1 MKARSIK
8 QVLMLRECPKSIGLI
23 AAIIGLATIVQ
34 GRGPFLMDSIA
45 TEQGKKARLADY
57 FPGVYENQNDNHPW
71 KYAYYFDEPRDS
83 IVVGAC
89 IRTGT
94 SNKPNSTQRLVGFF
108 VCVEYR
114 HGFAVIPLP
123 TVGLREALLVTA
135 PRDQS
140 GVVIPTKPTFGY
152 LQGNGNRLLGNL
164 VIRSTGSLQ
173 PGSFHEQLEL
183 KTTKKRTCEDYRPY
197 FERIR
202 ARLRQSDD
210 REISVDR
217 SSYRSTDIA
226 VPSNVSDSAICPGNG
241 RMTVSFTDRS
251 VMRGGIEITYIR
263 ALDEIASWGSFFGP
277 GMTFT
282 GKPSFALNSSY
293 ERQDGGSTYEFSI
306 ASLASDDMPEKV
318 ALEIAFS
325 KVDTVF
331 NRLSLDTLTFVR
343 CDPGAAMTPLDKVVQ
358 TALPY
363 KSGFDVLNGA
373 FLCSNAGASKRVERM
388 DEESDVRQKAWFGVQ
403 KYYGWFNIPPDEELG
418 RALLQPHVF
427 ALERLAE
434 QGDITALYLYLQ
446 AYRMGL
452 IGTSAERGAAA
463 AYLGDLAEL
472 DYLPA
477 MYDRLQLAVGLREE
491 WRATQYGTLKLA
503 GKLSVADL
511 QVLRTKAIQLTDD
524 GFCAFGY
531 PLYRLMAHWG
541 LQYEDD
547 SRQLLRSMVA
557 QGDSA
562 AILHSAIQSIARGN
576 SDKDSASSWRTIDL
590 FAEKG
595 YVPAKYAY
603 VYGFEGYRSETN
615 SALRMRHLN
624 DLCALGYREAL
635 YVAGVTAMGA
645 SEKEPFTGLPLR
657 IHRAAALCQPD
668 ASVLIGN
675 AYLDMQAMDEKR
687 YAMGMFQL
695 NRLEIGGYFFIPPS
709 SSQIAQ
715 KRAES
720 DRQEFLSDLART
732 TGPIV
737 TEVRTPEGTHYE
749 YDYFGGA
756 ALGTVI
762 STGGFLLS
770 RLIEAS
776 SWDKRF
782 SSIEYAY
789 SKSGHDI
796 FFGILG
802 GNLNTKIVVEEGDVI
817 FIGTLNKQREEYTG
831 NLDYKIGS
839 EINQTLN
846 VQIGSHPS
854 FAIKSNEVWVA
865 PASGELTIQVGNL
878 PNAGLYLC
886 VPAR

>member
-1 MKARSIK
+1 MLMAR
-8 QVLMLRECPKSIGLI
+8 LR
-23 AAIIGLATIVQ
+23 TIWLLTVIYCLC
-34 GRGPFLMDSIA
+34 GRGPAVARCTADSIPVNPR
-45 TEQGKKARLADY
+45 EEARLADY

-71 KYAYYFDEPRDS
+71 QYAYYFDEPRDS

-89 IRTGT
+89 VRTGT
-94 SNKPNSTQRLVGFF
+94 RNKPNSTQNLVGFF
-108 VCVEYR
+108 VCVEYQ

-123 TVGLREALLVTA
+123 TVGLKETLQVTA
-135 PRDQS
+135 SLDRS
-140 GVVIPTKPTFGY
+140 GVPIPSKPTFGF
-152 LQGNGNRLLGNL
+152 LQSHGNRLLGNL
-164 VIRSTGSLQ
+164 VIRNTASIQLTQ
-173 PGSFHEQLEL
+173 FHEQLEL
-183 KTTKKRTCEDYRPY
+183 KQSKKRSFEDYRPY

-210 REISVDR
+210 REISVHR
-217 SSYRSTDIA
+217 SSYRSADVA

-241 RMTVSFTDRS
+241 RLTVSFTDRS
-251 VMRGGIEITYIR
+251 AMRGGIEITYIR

-282 GKPSFALNSSY
+282 DKPSFALNAGY

-306 ASLASDDMPEKV
+306 ASLASDDIPEQI

-331 NRLSLDTLTFVR
+331 NRLSLDTLTFVK
-343 CDPGAAMTPLDKVVQ
+343 CDSSAAMTPLDKVVQ
-358 TALPY
+358 AALPY
-363 KSGFDVLNGA
+363 KSGFDVLHGA
-373 FLCSNAGASKRVERM
+373 FLCSIAGASNSVDRM
-388 DEESDVRQKAWFGVQ
+388 DEESDVRQKAWVGVQ
-403 KYYGWFNIPPDEELG
+403 KYYGWFNTPPDEELG

-427 ALERLAE
+427 TLERQAQ

-463 AYLGDLAEL
+463 AYIGDLAEL

-477 MYDRLQLAVGLREE
+477 MYDRLQLAVGLREK
-491 WRATQYGTLKLA
+491 WRATQYGTRKLA
-503 GKLSVADL
+503 GKLSVDDL
-511 QVLRTKAIQLTDD
+511 QALRTKAIQLADD

-541 LQYEDD
+541 FQYEDD
-547 SRQLLRSMVA
+547 SRRLLRSMVA

-576 SDKDSASSWRTIDL
+576 SDEDGASSWRTIDL
-590 FAEKG
+590 FAERG
-595 YVPAKYAY
+595 YVPAKYVY

-615 SALRMRHLN
+615 SVLRMRHLN
-624 DLCALGYREAL
+624 DLCALGFREAL
-635 YVAGVTAMGA
+635 YVAGVTDA
-645 SEKEPFTGLPLR
+645 SQKEPITGLPLS

-687 YAMGMFQL
+687 YAKGMFQL

-715 KRAES
+715 KSAES

-737 TEVRTPEGTHYE
+737 TEVRTSEGTHYE

-756 ALGTVI
+756 ALGTLI

-789 SKSGHDI
+789 SKGGHDI
-796 FFGILG
+796 YFGILG

-839 EINQTLN
+839 EINQILN

-878 PNAGLYLC
+878 PNAGLYVC
-886 VPAR
+886 VPAH